1 MEMAGKQFSPFMEMV
16 VQPCLTSHATTSYSL
31 SNCVLRFMEM
41 ASKQF
46 SPFMEMVVQPCL
58 TACATVSYNLCNW
71 SYGLWKWL
79 ASSSSIYGNGF
90 RSGTS
95 ENQRLHKKLGNSE
108 IRLHT
113 DLGNSELK
121 KLHLNKNWWNCD
133 RNLRQSAPIGKKLRR
148 NSAS

>member
-1 MEMAGKQFSPFMEMV
+1 MGNS
-16 VQPCLTSHATTSYSL
+16 
-31 SNCVLRFMEM
+31 VLLFTELR
-41 ASKQF
+41 
-46 SPFMEMVVQPCL
+46 L
-58 TACATVSYNLCNW
+58 TA
-71 SYGLWKWL
+71 YGNGWQ
-79 ASSSSIYGNGF
+79 AVFPVYGNGF

-133 RNLRQSAPIGKKLRR
+133 RNLRQSAPIGKKIEAELCELRQ
-148 NSAS
+148 NSAPAARLFKKLTPDAATILSPLRAREKLKTDLGNLKAILQILES